1 MGNYKHIEAC
11 VGEYIAKTYPRAI
24 EVGMGR
30 NTVAAEIVHAR
41 GALQLCTDIRVFPHS
56 PDPADLPF
64 TVDDVFSPDHSLYKN
79 AAVIYAIRPAIE
91 MIPPLIDLAQ
101 AICCDL
107 VVYHLGFETY
117 GRGGEVID
125 CGVLLHRYHKG
136 NAGRS
141 ETVEEG

>member
-30 NTVAAEIVHAR
+30 NTVAAEIVHAK
-41 GALQLCTDIRVFPHS
+41 GALLLCTDIREFPCPSGIH
-56 PDPADLPF
+56 F
-64 TVDDVFSPDHSLYKN
+64 VVDDVFSPELSHYKG

-91 MIPPLIDLAQ
+91 MIPPLIALAE
-101 AICCDL
+101 AIGCDL

-117 GRGGEVID
+117 GNGGEVID

-136 NAGRS
+136 NPGNRS
-141 ETVEEG
+141 ETIEEG